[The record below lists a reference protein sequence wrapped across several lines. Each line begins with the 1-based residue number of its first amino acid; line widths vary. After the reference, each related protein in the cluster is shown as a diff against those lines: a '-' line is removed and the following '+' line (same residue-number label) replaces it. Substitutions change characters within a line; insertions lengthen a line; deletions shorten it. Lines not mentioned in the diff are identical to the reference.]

1 MLKKMILVFIKKILE
16 KKIFIK
22 SPYYE
27 RKKKEK
33 RTYPPPF
40 SNHPIPHH
48 QRNKSLKNK
57 KNPTFLP

>member
-27 RKKKEK
+27 RKKK
-33 RTYPPPF
+33 
-40 SNHPIPHH
+40 
-48 QRNKSLKNK
+48 K
-57 KNPTFLP
+57 KKKKEHTHRLSPTTPSHTTKEISP